1 MDFISLLNMVATLA
15 ILLCVGFGSRKL
27 GLIDDAF
34 SKKLSRLVVNI
45 GQPMLIINSLI
56 SQEYSAEN
64 LKRGLIALG
73 ISFVL
78 HSFMGVLAFL
88 FARFI
93 KDFDKRKISEFGM
106 VFVNAGFIGFPI
118 LESLFGADGL
128 FCGAFYLIGF
138 HMFLWTWGIL
148 ILSRGREDIKPT
160 PRKIFLNYGTVPC
173 FIGFALYLM
182 NLPIPQFLTQPV
194 GFLSDLCTPLTMMI
208 AGSLIA
214 TGSLK
219 ELFASG
225 VNYFVATMKLLVI
238 PAVVCVCL
246 NLVGLSDFYVIFGT
260 VMAALPSASMVTILG
275 ELYGINPAFASRIVG
290 FTTIACTV
298 TLPLAVTFAQFIVKA
313 W

>member
-1 MDFISLLNMVATLA
+1 MVATLA

-34 SKKLSRLVVNI
+34 SKKLSKLVVNI

-56 SQEYSAEN
+56 SKEYSAEN

-73 ISFVL
+73 ISFAL
-78 HSFMGVLAFL
+78 HSFMGLLAFL

-118 LESLFGADGL
+118 LESLLGADGL

-138 HMFLWTWGIL
+138 HMFLWTWGVL
-148 ILSRGREDIKPT
+148 ILSRGRDDIKPT
-160 PRKIFLNYGTVPC
+160 PRKIFINYGTVPC
-173 FIGFALYLM
+173 FIGFALYLL
-182 NLPIPQFLTQPV
+182 NLPLPGFVTQPV
-194 GFLSDLCTPLTMMI
+194 GFLAEICTPLTMMI
-208 AGSLIA
+208 AGGLIA
-214 TGSLK
+214 TGSLR
-219 ELFASG
+219 ELFGSA
-225 VNYFVATMKLLVI
+225 VNYFVASVKLLIIPVI
-238 PAVVCVCL
+238 VCVCL

-260 VMAALPSASMVTILG
+260 VMAALPTASMVTILG

-290 FTTIACTV
+290 FTTIVCTV
-298 TLPLAVTFAQFIVKA
+298 TLPVAVKLAQVIVKL

>member
-1 MDFISLLNMVATLA
+1 MVATLA
-15 ILLCVGFGSRKL
+15 ILLAVGFGSRKL

-34 SKKLSRLVVNI
+34 SKKLSKLVVNI
-45 GQPMLIINSLI
+45 GQPTLIVSSLI

-73 ISFVL
+73 ISFGL
-78 HSFMGVLAFL
+78 HSFMGLLAFL
-88 FARFI
+88 FAKFI

-160 PRKIFLNYGTVPC
+160 PRKIFLNCGTVPC
-173 FIGFALYLM
+173 FIGFALYLL
-182 NLPIPQFLTQPV
+182 NLPIPQFLTQPL
-194 GFLSDLCTPLTMMI
+194 GYLAELCTPLAMMI

-214 TGSLK
+214 TGSLR
-219 ELFASG
+219 ELFGAG
-225 VNYFVATMKLLVI
+225 VNFFTATIKLLVM
-238 PAVVCVCL
+238 PAIVCVCL
-246 NLVGLSDFYVIFGT
+246 NLLGLSDFYVIFGT

-275 ELYGINPAFASRIVG
+275 EIYGISPAFASRVVG
-290 FTTIACTV
+290 FTTIVCSF
-298 TLPLAVTFAQFIVKA
+298 TLPLMVAVAQLVVKL

>member
-1 MDFISLLNMVATLA
+1 MNFTSLLNMVATLA
-15 ILLCVGFGSRKL
+15 ILLAVGFGSRKL
-27 GLIDDAF
+27 GLIDDVF

-56 SQEYSAEN
+56 SQEYSTGN
-64 LKRGLIALG
+64 LKRGLLALA
-73 ISFVL
+73 ISFGL
-78 HSFMGVLAFL
+78 HSFMAVLAFL
-88 FARFI
+88 FARSI

-148 ILSRGREDIKPT
+148 ILSRGRDDIKPT

-173 FIGFALYLM
+173 FIGFALYLS
-182 NLPIPQFLTQPV
+182 NVPLPGFLTQPV
-194 GFLSDLCTPLTMMI
+194 GYLAELCTPLTMMI

-219 ELFASG
+219 KLFGAPI
-225 VNYFVATMKLLVI
+225 NYFVAMIKLLVM
-238 PAVVCVCL
+238 PAIVCLCL
-246 NLVGLSDFYVIFGT
+246 NLVGLDDFYVIFGT

-275 ELYGINPAFASRIVG
+275 ELYGVNPAFASRIVG
-290 FTTIACTV
+290 FTTISCTL
-298 TLPLAVTFAQFIVKA
+298 TLPVAVKFAQFIVSL